1 MIRKATTVKP
11 PLSDATSRS
20 DKASENNAPSSYRS
34 GYIAIIGRP
43 NVGKSTLLNHLI
55 GQKVSITSKKA
66 QTTRHRINGILT
78 DQQAQFVFVD
88 TPGFQTQH
96 LNQLNSMMNRAVI
109 QSLSDVDVVLFVI
122 EALRFDDRD
131 SLIEKILPEKKPVIL
146 IINKIDKIADK
157 KTLLPFLEKMAQQ
170 YEYASMIPV
179 SAEQGIQLPLLLDAI
194 RSYLPEGHPLFGVD
208 EVTDRSER
216 FVASELLREK
226 LFRMM
231 GDEIPYATSVI
242 IEQFEQKDGLRK
254 IYASILVDSANQ
266 KAIVIGKDGL
276 KLKEMAT
283 QARKDMENSFGGKVF
298 LNVWVKVKSGWA
310 DDASVLRSLG
320 YE

>member
-1 MIRKATTVKP
+1 MIKKTTSKSLPLATANILEKAP
-11 PLSDATSRS
+11 
-20 DKASENNAPSSYRS
+20 ENNAHPNFRT

-55 GQKVSITSKKA
+55 GQKVSITSKRA

-78 DQQAQFVFVD
+78 DEQAQLIFVD

-96 LNQLNSMMNRAVI
+96 LSQLNSMMNRTVM
-109 QSLSDVDVVLFVI
+109 QSLSGIDVVLFVI
-122 EALRFDDRD
+122 EAIRFDDRD
-131 SLIEKILPEKKPVIL
+131 SLIEKILPANKPVIL

-157 KTLLPFLEKMAQQ
+157 NNLLPFLEKMAQR
-170 YEYASMIPV
+170 YAYASIIPV
-179 SAEQGIQLPLLLDAI
+179 SAEQEIQLPLLI
-194 RSYLPEGHPLFGVD
+194 NTIHSYLPEGSPLFGAD

-216 FVASELLREK
+216 FVAAELLREK

-242 IEQFEQKDGLRK
+242 IDQFKHEGNLRK
-254 IYASILVDSANQ
+254 IYASILVENANQ
-266 KAIVIGKDGL
+266 KAIVIGKDGQ
-276 KLKEMAT
+276 KLKGMAT
-283 QARKDMENSFGGKVF
+283 QARKEMEYFFGGKVF

>member
-1 MIRKATTVKP
+1 MIKKITSKSLPLVTTNTLGKA
-11 PLSDATSRS
+11 A
-20 DKASENNAPSSYRS
+20 ENNPSPNYRT

-55 GQKVSITSKKA
+55 GQKVSITSKRA

-78 DQQAQFVFVD
+78 DEQAQLIFVD

-96 LNQLNSMMNRAVI
+96 LSQLNSMMNRTVM
-109 QSLSDVDVVLFVI
+109 QSLSEIDVVLFVI

-131 SLIEKILPEKKPVIL
+131 SLIEKILPANKPVIL
-146 IINKIDKIADK
+146 IINKIDKITDK
-157 KTLLPFLEKMAQQ
+157 NNLLPFLEKMAQR
-170 YEYASMIPV
+170 YAYASIMPV
-179 SAEQGIQLPLLLDAI
+179 SAEQEIQLPLLINTI
-194 RSYLPEGHPLFGVD
+194 RSYLPEGIPLFGAD

-216 FVASELLREK
+216 FVAAELLREK

-231 GDEIPYATSVI
+231 GEEIPYATSVI
-242 IEQFEQKDGLRK
+242 IDQFKHEGNLRK
-254 IYASILVDSANQ
+254 IYASILVENKNQ

-276 KLKEMAT
+276 KLKGMAT
-283 QARKDMENSFGGKVF
+283 QARKEMEYFFGSKVF

>member
-1 MIRKATTVKP
+1 MIKRASVKTSS
-11 PLSDATSRS
+11 SDAANRPE
-20 DKASENNAPSSYRS
+20 KELGNNTPSSYRS

-78 DQQAQFVFVD
+78 DQQTQFVFVD

-131 SLIEKILPEKKPVIL
+131 SLIEKILSEKKPVIL

-157 KTLLPFLEKMAQQ
+157 KKLLPFLEKMAQQ

-179 SAEQGIQLPLLLDAI
+179 SAEQGIQLPLLLDTI
-194 RSYLPEGHPLFGVD
+194 RSYLPEGRPLFGAD

-216 FVASELLREK
+216 FVAAELLREK

-242 IEQFEQKDGLRK
+242 IEQFKQMDGLRK
-254 IYASILVDSANQ
+254 IYASILVDNANQ

-283 QARKDMENSFGGKVF
+283 QARKDMEDAFGSKVF
-298 LNVWVKVKSGWA
+298 LNVWVKVRSGWA